1 MLCTLWLRNPL
12 TASRLFTSAA
22 NRPWRQFF
30 SRFVKVRFRILD
42 IQFFP
47 PRVVKILSGTI
58 LCIHGYNNKCRFLI
72 GYRFMNALF
81 HYKYIC
87 FFYIK
92 KYSKSNT
99 YFNFNVDIFDFGFQ
113 FLSTDNRKLK
123 IDTIYLHFTL

>member
-1 MLCTLWLRNPL
+1 MSSTHRHLLLD
-12 TASRLFTSAA
+12 
-22 NRPWRQFF
+22 FF
-30 SRFVKVRFRILD
+30 WQVISG
-42 IQFFP
+42 P
-47 PRVVKILSGTI
+47 PCMYV
-58 LCIHGYNNKCRFLI
+58 
-72 GYRFMNALF
+72 
-81 HYKYIC
+81 